1 MKHFT
6 FQELTVTNTGLPNI
20 PNDEQRA
27 NLTLLVDN
35 TLDPARELIDA
46 PITVDSGFRSPEVN
60 AKVGGA
66 KNSQHLTGQAA
77 DIVCF
82 DNEKLFNLIKD
93 NFPFDQLINE
103 YNFKWIH
110 VSFSNIHNRKQI
122 LVIT

>member
-6 FQELTVTNTGLPNI
+6 FQELTVTNTGLPNV
-20 PNDEQRA
+20 PNEEQKT

-35 TLDPARELIDA
+35 VLGPLGELLGQ
-46 PITVDSGFRSPEVN
+46 PITVDSAFRSPEVN
-60 AKVGGA
+60 KKVGGA
-66 KNSQHLTGQAA
+66 KTSQHLSGQAA